1 MSAIVLH
8 GLLIAMVINVI
19 GVHDEHERTEE
30 MDSTPVS
37 CEQTKLMISGDRFYA
52 DSFGSM
58 TLKIEQP
65 QNKHIVHDEPKRTE
79 GLNNTQASRDQTKLM
94 ISCDRFYLDSF
105 GSMTLKI
112 EQPQTQNK
120 HGMIKNGNGHMNT
133 YTKNKSDLNGVDQ
146 FRAMTREEH
155 TNCDNFGVFDEI
167 NSIEINSQVDFR
179 TPEGKKRKGCLS
191 ILNTVFPYRVL
202 CDRHLCIFLISAL
215 IRAYGF
221 FTPFMLL
228 PDLAVEDQINIERAA
243 WLASAMG
250 ISGAVSRVLLGW
262 IADFRHVDR
271 LYLYIFCLLGS
282 GILSAVAPSLQLYGL
297 LMFYACVFGCLM
309 GKRLRMTYLIF
320 KHCIMPLYAYM
331 LTLNPCR
338 AE

>member
-19 GVHDEHERTEE
+19 GVHDEPERTEE
-30 MDSTPVS
+30 VDTKLVS
-37 CEQTKLMISGDRFYA
+37 CEQTKLMISGDRFYV

-65 QNKHIVHDEPKRTE
+65 QNKHVVHDEPKRTE
-79 GLNNTQASRDQTKLM
+79 GLDNTQASWDQTKLM
-94 ISCDRFYLDSF
+94 SSCDRFYVDSF
-105 GSMTLKI
+105 GSTTLKI
-112 EQPQTQNK
+112 EQLQTQNK
-120 HGMIKNGNGHMNT
+120 HDVIQNGNGHMNT
-133 YTKNKSDLNGVDQ
+133 YIHNKSDLN
-146 FRAMTREEH
+146 REEH
-155 TNCDNFGVFDEI
+155 TNCDNCGVSDEI
-167 NSIEINSQVDFR
+167 NSIEINSQVGFR

-202 CDRHLCIFLISAL
+202 CDRRLCIFLISAL
-215 IRAYGF
+215 IRAFGF

-228 PDLAVEDQINIERAA
+228 PDLAVEDQINIEKAA

-297 LMFYACVFGCLM
+297 LMFYASVFGCLM
-309 GKRLRMTYLIF
+309 GKRLRMTFLIF
-320 KHCIMPLYAYM
+320 MHCIMPLYAY
-331 LTLNPCR
+331 TC
-338 AE
+338 